1 MTDSSRST
9 APVPSSAV
17 SPDSVPSGAAQGIAS
32 IGRPA
37 HRVAGTG
44 ETIFATVTALS
55 VQFDAANLGQGFP
68 DEDGPAEMLAKA
80 AEQITGGDGVP
91 ANNQYAPGRGQLD
104 LREAIA
110 EDRAQRYGQKFDPAT
125 EILVTVGATEALAAS
140 VLGLVERGSEVV
152 TLEPT
157 YDAYPAITDLAEATL
172 KPVRLRRD
180 KEQGWT
186 LDREAFREAVTP
198 ATSAII
204 LNSPHNPTGAVLGRA
219 DMEFIA
225 EVVAESDAIVITDE
239 VYERL
244 VFDGKHLPFGTLSGM
259 RERTVTISS
268 AAKTFNVTG
277 WKTGWVCAPAH
288 LLTPIIAAKQF
299 LSYVGATPFQTPVA
313 WALGH
318 CDDWSEQWR
327 ETLAQRKEMLSSAL
341 TDLGF
346 DVLPAQGTY
355 FLITDI
361 APLVQADR
369 ATDTGSAA
377 LGENASEF
385 CQRLPETVGVSAIP
399 VTAFV
404 IDPDDPEIST
414 LVRWTFCKEPATL
427 QRAVERLR
435 AHFG

>member
-1 MTDSSRST
+1 MTDS
-9 APVPSSAV
+9 AH
-17 SPDSVPSGAAQGIAS
+17 SPAIGHAA
-32 IGRPA
+32 R
-37 HRVAGTG
+37 RVAGTG
-44 ETIFATVTALS
+44 ETIFATITALS

-80 AEQITGGDGVP
+80 AEQIIGGEGV
-91 ANNQYAPGRGQLD
+91 ATNNQYAPGRGLLD
-104 LREAIA
+104 LRKAIA
-110 EDRAQRYGQKFDPAT
+110 EDRARRYGQEFDPAT

-140 VLGLVERGSEVV
+140 VLGLVECGTEVV

-157 YDAYPAITDLAEATL
+157 YDAYPAITDLAEANL
-172 KPVRLRRD
+172 KPVRLRKD
-180 KEQGWT
+180 EEHGWV

-204 LNSPHNPTGAVLGRA
+204 LNSPHNPTGAVLGR
-219 DMEFIA
+219 DDLSFIA

-244 VFDGKHLPFGTLSGM
+244 VFEGEHLPFGTLPGM

-268 AAKTFNVTG
+268 ASKTFNVTG
-277 WKTGWVCAPAH
+277 WKTGWVCAPAR

-313 WALGH
+313 WALEH
-318 CDDWSEQWR
+318 ADDWSERWR
-327 ETLAQRKEMLSSAL
+327 STLAERRDMLGQGLNEM
-341 TDLGF
+341 GF
-346 DVLPAQGTY
+346 EVLPSQGTY

-361 APLVQADR
+361 APLVDR
-369 ATDTGSAA
+369 GVSI
-377 LGENASEF
+377 GENAAEF

-399 VTAFV
+399 VSAFV
-404 IDPDDPEIST
+404 SNPEDPAVTT

-427 QRAVERLR
+427 QRALERLR
-435 AHFG
+435 THFG